1 VLTWSGSRARTRL
14 WLMEI
19 VLDVFYGMLGGT
31 NVDDEI
37 VIALI

>member
-1 VLTWSGSRARTRL
+1 
-14 WLMEI
+14 MEI